1 MSPKRKATATTPSD
15 VDGPGLK
22 RRRIPVSESV
32 SLQLVVIELARVRC
46 MFGIEELLRSEGS
59 A

>member
-22 RRRIPVSESV
+22 RRKMPVSETV
-32 SLQLVVIELARVRC
+32 SLQLVVIELASERC
-46 MFGIEELLRSEGS
+46 IFGMEKLVRSEGS